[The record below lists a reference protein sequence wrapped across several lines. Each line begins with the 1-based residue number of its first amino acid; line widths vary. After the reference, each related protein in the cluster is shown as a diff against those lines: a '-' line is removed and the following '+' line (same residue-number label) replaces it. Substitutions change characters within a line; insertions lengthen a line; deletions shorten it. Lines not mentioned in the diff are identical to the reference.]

1 MALAGPPP
9 LWKYVWDSSS
19 AAFLTMKIRSWVMS
33 SPHIFTLP
41 HKHQE
46 KCVHIPEIPDR
57 LATFFRILP
66 SDVSRKAGN
75 FSNICRNTALASA
88 VKLSSLFWILR
99 SDLGWSDKA
108 QMLKPLDFPHS
119 FP

>member
-9 LWKYVWDSSS
+9 LWKYAWDSSS

-46 KCVHIPEIPDR
+46 KSAHFLEIPGR
-57 LATFFRILP
+57 LARFFRILSP
-66 SDVSRKAGN
+66 DVSRKGW
-75 FSNICRNTALASA
+75 
-88 VKLSSLFWILR
+88 KLF
-99 SDLGWSDKA
+99 
-108 QMLKPLDFPHS
+108 
-119 FP
+119 